1 MKKLL
6 LSTAAAVSLTAET
19 TELET
24 LKTQMVQMQ
33 QTLQS
38 MQEKISTLES
48 SQIPATPLAETLPP
62 SLNGEGKKGTSNL
75 DLSLILDASYVNRS
89 QKEERLSALNTP
101 GFAKSPLTES
111 PYNPS
116 NGFNLNY
123 AEVALH
129 SVVDP
134 YVDADVVFHVA
145 EGGVE
150 IEEGYL
156 TSRNLPYNLRI
167 RGGKL
172 LSEFGRINSQ
182 HHHAWNF
189 SDLPLVYRSFLGHEK
204 LKENGMQFQW
214 IAPIEP
220 YLMFGIE
227 TLQGSNYAS
236 FGTTPITN
244 FHDGSTLASSPAKPS
259 LIVGYA
265 KTSMD
270 VGDTTLLGGASV
282 ARGESRL
289 DFADSDPAFSGKNT
303 LYGVDFTLK
312 HYFDSYS
319 SLSWQSEWLY
329 RTMEGRQFTDNGTA
343 ILNDLSDKKQAGYY
357 TELIYAPNQTWRFG
371 TRYDSIYHNNLSVGG
386 ADRNLPGTMEQ
397 ISAMIEYH
405 TSEFSRYRFEYAHSN
420 ALFTTGWE
428 RQPLDSFIFS
438 VNLAIGKHTAHA
450 F

>member
-6 LSTAAAVSLTAET
+6 FSTAAAVSLMAET

-24 LKTQMVQMQ
+24 LKTQMVHMQ

-38 MQEKISTLES
+38 MHEKINALES
-48 SQIPATPLAETLPP
+48 SNAQETPP
-62 SLNGEGKKGTSNL
+62 SEILPLTGPNNGTLSNL
-75 DLSLILDASYVNRS
+75 DFSLILDTSYVNRS

-101 GFAKSPLTES
+101 GFVKSPLSES

-134 YVDADVVFHVA
+134 YLDADVVFHVA

-172 LSEFGRINSQ
+172 LSEFGRINAQ

-204 LKENGMQFQW
+204 LKENGVQFQW
-214 IAPIEP
+214 IAPTEP

-227 TLQGSNYAS
+227 ALQGSNYAS

-244 FHDGSTLASSPAKPS
+244 SYDGSTLASSPAKPS

-270 VGDTTLLGGASV
+270 IAESTLLAGASV
-282 ARGESRL
+282 VRGESRI
-289 DFADSDPAFSGKNT
+289 DFADSDPAFSGKST

-329 RTMEGRQFTDNGTA
+329 RTMEGRQFSDNGSA
-343 ILNDLSDKKQAGYY
+343 LLDELSGRKQAGFY
-357 TELIYAPNQTWRFG
+357 TELVYAPDQTWRFG
-371 TRYDSIYHNNLSVGG
+371 TRYDSIYHNALSVEGV
-386 ADRNLPGTMEQ
+386 DRHLPGSMEQ

-405 TSEFSRYRFEYAHSN
+405 TSEFARYRFEYAHSN
-420 ALFTTGWE
+420 ALFTTAGE

-438 VNLAIGKHTAHA
+438 VNLAIGKHTAHS